1 MKLSI
6 LLSAAAAAVTSTAF
20 VVPNEQILAQVVEEE
35 GQISSLLPNDLVVN
49 NIEAWCAWCSDEEED
64 AETGNIDDL
73 DGSDSERL
81 LSRIPNWF
89 HGQSMIGSFPDHGFD
104 EPTALQLQGHGDF
117 SLDEDPDIPKPFPYG
132 HGHGLRKPTKTIYQ
146 LISESKHT
154 KIYAHILSQF
164 QDIVDALNST
174 VADAHFTVFV
184 PIDAAF
190 RKFKDHPP
198 KVSEEFRRKWIQ
210 YHISPA
216 IYSRTGLFSVQTIPS
231 VLEQGNAAA
240 HPQRIRTQWSLHG
253 LKLNFFTKVIK
264 TNIPATNGVIH
275 ALDGF
280 LIPPLPAS
288 YTIDIVPSLL
298 STFNLGLLKT
308 GVQEALGPE
317 SLVSGATI
325 FAPTNGAFK
334 KLGPRVNAF
343 LFSRWGTKY
352 LKALLEYHIVANH
365 TLYSDA
371 YYEPKTVTDTSGFKM
386 YHVDLPS
393 LLDGRNI
400 SIDIVRFYG
409 FARIFVNFIAKVV
422 VPNIPVKEGVIHL
435 VPNVLIPPKKPGS
448 SSCDKEAEDIH
459 SSESETESGMSLE
472 ELIARLEPY
481 VK

>member
-6 LLSAAAAAVTSTAF
+6 LLSAAAAAVTTAF
-20 VVPNEQILAQVVEEE
+20 VVPNEQILAQAVEEE
-35 GQISSLLPNDLVVN
+35 GQISSLLPNDLIVN
-49 NIEAWCAWCSDEEED
+49 NIEALCAWCSEEED
-64 AETGNIDDL
+64 TKTGNIDDL
-73 DGSDSERL
+73 DGNDSEDH

-89 HGQSMIGSFPDHGFD
+89 HGQSMIDSLPDHDFD
-104 EPTALQLQGHGDF
+104 EPPALQLQGDGDF

-132 HGHGLRKPTKTIYQ
+132 YGHGPRKPTKTIYQ

-154 KIYAHILSQF
+154 KNSASILSQF
-164 QDIVDALNST
+164 PDIVDALNST
-174 VADAHFTVFV
+174 EAHFTIFV
-184 PIDAAF
+184 PIDASW
-190 RKFKDHPP
+190 RKFKGHPP
-198 KVSEEFRRKWIQ
+198 KVSEEFLRKWVQ
-210 YHISPA
+210 YHLSPA
-216 IYSRTGLFSVQTIPS
+216 VYSKAGLFSVQTIPS

-240 HPQRIRTQWSLHG
+240 HPQRIRTQWSFHG
-253 LKLNFFTKVIK
+253 LKLNFVTQVIK

-288 YTIDIVPSLL
+288 DTIDIVPSLL

-308 GVQEALGPE
+308 GVKEALGPE

-325 FAPTNGAFK
+325 FAPTNAAFR
-334 KLGPRVNAF
+334 KLGPRINAF

-352 LKALLEYHIVANH
+352 LKALLEYHIVVNH

-371 YYEPKTVTDTSGFKM
+371 YYEPKTVTDTSGFKK

-400 SIDIVRFYG
+400 SVDIVRFYG
-409 FARIFVNFIAKVV
+409 FARIFVNFIVRVA

-448 SSCDKEAEDIH
+448 SSCDEEAEDIH
-459 SSESETESGMSLE
+459 SSESETASGLSLE